1 MKPLRRFAPSR
12 YEIQVD
18 GHLDASHSEWLGQ
31 LTLCLEFRRGRAV
44 TSLRGALA
52 DQSALYGVLGMLQ
65 TMGVVLLEVIRLEDP
80 E

>member
-1 MKPLRRFAPSR
+1 MKPLKRFAPSH

-18 GHLDASHSEWLGQ
+18 GHLDAGHSVWLGQ
-31 LTLCLEFRRGRAV
+31 LTLRRGRAV

-52 DQSALYGVLGMLQ
+52 DQAALYGVLSMLQ
-65 TMGVVLLEVIRLEDP
+65 TMGVVLLAVSRLEDT